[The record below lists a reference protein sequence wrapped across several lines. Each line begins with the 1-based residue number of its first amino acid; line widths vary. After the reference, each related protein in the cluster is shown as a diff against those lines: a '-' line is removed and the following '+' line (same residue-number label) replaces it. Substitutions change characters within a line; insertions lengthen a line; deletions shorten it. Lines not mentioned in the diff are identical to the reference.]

1 MSTSLLDLF
10 SQQEAS
16 TDTPILEEAT
26 LEDWPIDVPSEEIP
40 SYDLLDRQVDL
51 LGRPIR
57 VPLIDRH
64 LLSKALQETLHGI
77 SLEAL
82 VSMLTNEY
90 AELIEYAR
98 LCRGEDACRRTSLL
112 FNPHR
117 LTTRCGNGAVSIFEA
132 LQDPHYFPHIARAT
146 LLHAGKASDL
156 LYQVLQFGFNFVQWC
171 NEFPPLTAYKLCERY
186 ELNADSIVLDP
197 CAGWGGRMLGISVFV
212 DNYVCYDPSSRTVK
226 GLEGLTGFINRVRP
240 GFNSTIHCI
249 PFEESTGYGDGI
261 FDLALTSPP
270 YFDTEKY
277 SDEETNSL
285 NRYPDFYSWCKGF
298 YFPLIDKT
306 MRQLKPDAPFIFNIG
321 DRRYPL
327 TKMMYQHCEEQGY
340 RVLQVDNFLGYN
352 NGLGRQ
358 AELGEKFFEIR
369 QKGGGE

>member
-1 MSTSLLDLF
+1 MSANLFDLF
-10 SQQEAS
+10 PQQEVS
-16 TDTPILEEAT
+16 TDTPISEGVMLEE
-26 LEDWPIDVPSEEIP
+26 WPVEAPIEEIQ
-40 SYDLLDRQVDL
+40 SYDLLERPVDL
-51 LGRPIR
+51 LGRPIQI
-57 VPLIDRH
+57 PLIDRH

-77 SLEAL
+77 SLETL

-117 LTTRCGNGAVSIFEA
+117 LTTRCGNGAVSIFES

-171 NEFPPLTAYKLCERY
+171 NEFPPLTAYKICEKY
-186 ELNADSIVLDP
+186 DLNADSIVLDP
-197 CAGWGGRMLGISVFV
+197 CAGWGGRMLGVSVSV
-212 DNYVCYDPSSRTVK
+212 NGYTCYDPSSRTASGLI
-226 GLEGLTGFINRVRP
+226 GLESFIRRIRPSFNGLVVP
-240 GFNSTIHCI
+240 VPYEDS
-249 PFEESTGYGDGI
+249 EEPESCFY
-261 FDLALTSPP
+261 DLALTSPP

-285 NRYPDFYSWCKGF
+285 NRYPDFYSWCQGF

-306 MRQLKPDAPFIFNIG
+306 MRQLKPGAPFIFNIG

-327 TKMMYQHCEEQGY
+327 TKMMHQHCEERGY
-340 RVLQVDNFLGYN
+340 QVRQIDNFLGYN

-358 AELGEKFFEIR
+358 ADLGEKFFEITQR
-369 QKGGGE
+369 